1 MASNLPPV
9 GVAHHGVSSWL
20 VRFARHAWL
29 AVPRG
34 SSLPGHVWRQ
44 RHRGIV
50 TILWCHAIGIGCFSL
65 YTGQSVGH
73 SVFEGGLI
81 GAAALAAAI
90 PLLTRTWRAS
100 IAALGLVA
108 SSGVLVHLSGGYIE
122 LHFHF
127 FVMVGLLTLY
137 QQWIPFLLAIGFVL
151 VHHGVVG
158 VLDPS
163 AVYNHPAAIA
173 HPWRWAAIHAL
184 FITAMSIVSLI
195 SWRVNELQES
205 ERRRRAAE
213 GLAQVR
219 QLISQSL
226 DPQDVN
232 QHIVDSIRVLL
243 AVQTAV
249 VYRLNAQRDELVA
262 MAVSGENGVQASRS
276 LPAGVGA
283 AGLAARERCCV
294 VTPDIL
300 GDPRILVTAE
310 LRSRVERAG
319 YRAAL
324 AVPLVVQGQVI
335 GALGVGDRIGRA
347 FDAEDIRV
355 AQAFTDQA
363 AAAIDNARLVDELKT
378 RQARLEALLAIGQEL
393 ARIQPVEPLLS
404 RVAEACGRL
413 FNAASVAFRLVEDE
427 DLIVCGTWGASKGV
441 MPAMPM
447 KIGEN
452 LTGVVAASGE
462 LLVVQDPVNDPR
474 LMLAYREQYRQDGI
488 RGVLA
493 LPVKVDEQVIGTLT
507 IRITRDGGFSPADVE
522 IAKAFAGQA
531 AIALENSRLYQE
543 TKATLTE
550 LSDTKDQLA
559 QAQKMEAIGQLA
571 GGVAHDFNNL
581 LTVITGRS
589 RLFLARVPPEH
600 PGRRDVELIDRA
612 ADRAASLTRQ
622 LLAFSRKQVLQPK
635 SLDLNALI
643 GGLAPMLRRL
653 IGEDMELMLVERAGL
668 AQVMADPGQLEQV
681 VMNLVVNA
689 RDAMPHGGTVKIE
702 TERRDLYKATQHAQ
716 GLIPPGQYVAL
727 TVQDAG
733 CGMDSGTLTKIFDPF
748 FTTKGPGK
756 GTGLGLSTVYGVV
769 LQSGGY
775 IGVDSIVGRGTTFTV
790 YLPQTAAP
798 TDAPESQRRTAR
810 LPRGRETILLV
821 EDEDEVRQLASEI
834 LKACGYTVLDS
845 NDPLE
850 ASLLGERHQGKI
862 ALLLTD
868 IVMPAMRGPALAAHI
883 LSRDPGVRVLYMS
896 GYTEE
901 MIGSHGMLE
910 PAGVFLQKP
919 FTPETLARAVRE
931 ALEAKSLAGK
941 EDGSSHGLAVT

>member
-1 MASNLPPV
+1 
-9 GVAHHGVSSWL
+9 VAV
-20 VRFARHAWL
+20 
-29 AVPRG
+29 
-34 SSLPGHVWRQ
+34 
-44 RHRGIV
+44 
-50 TILWCHAIGIGCFSL
+50 LWGHAIGIGCFSL

-73 SVFEGGLI
+73 SVLEGGLI
-81 GAAALAAAI
+81 GATALAAAI

-100 IAALGLVA
+100 IAAVGLVA

-163 AVYNHPAAIA
+163 AVYNHPSAIA

-184 FITAMSIVSLI
+184 FITGMSIVSLI

-205 ERRRRAAE
+205 TRRRRSAE
-213 GLAQVR
+213 GLAQIR

-232 QHIVDSIRVLL
+232 QHIVDSIHVLL

-249 VYRLNAQRDELVA
+249 VYRLNPQGEELVA
-262 MAVSGENGVQASRS
+262 MAVSGENGVQAPRS

-300 GDPRILVTAE
+300 ADPRILVTAE

-335 GALGVGDRIGRA
+335 GALGVGDRVGRA

-427 DLIVCGTWGASKGV
+427 DLIVCGTWGASNGV

-452 LTGVVAASGE
+452 LTGAVAASGE

-474 LMLAYREQYRQDGI
+474 LMPAYRAGYRQDGI
-488 RGVLA
+488 RGFLC

-507 IRITRDGGFSPADVE
+507 IRISRHGGFSPADVE

-550 LSDTKDQLA
+550 LSDTKDQLV

-589 RLFLARVPPEH
+589 RLFLARVPLEH
-600 PGRRDVELIDRA
+600 PGRRDVELIDQA

-653 IGEDMELMLVERAGL
+653 VGEHLELMLVPRAGL

-681 VMNLVVNA
+681 VMNLIVNA
-689 RDAMPHGGTVKIE
+689 RDAMPQGGTVTIE
-702 TERRDLYKATQHAQ
+702 TKSRELHKAAQHAQ
-716 GLIPPGQYVAL
+716 GQIPPGQYVAL
-727 TVQDAG
+727 AVQDAG
-733 CGMDSGTLTKIFDPF
+733 CGMDSETLTKIFEPF

-756 GTGLGLSTVYGVV
+756 GTGLGLSTVYGIVH
-769 LQSGGY
+769 QSGGY
-775 IGVDSIVGRGTTFTV
+775 IGVDSILGRGTTFTI

-798 TDAPESQRRTAR
+798 TETPESQRPATR

-821 EDEDEVRQLASEI
+821 EDEDEVRQIASEI
-834 LKACGYTVLDS
+834 LKDCGYTVLDS

-850 ASLLGERHQGKI
+850 ASLLGERHRGKI

-868 IVMPAMRGPALAAHI
+868 IVMPVMQGPALAAHI
-883 LSRDPGVRVLYMS
+883 LSQNPGVRVLYMS

-901 MIGSHGMLE
+901 MIGSHGVLE
-910 PAGVFLQKP
+910 PAGLFLQKP

-931 ALEAKSLAGK
+931 ALSATSPASKG
-941 EDGSSHGLAVT
+941 DGTPHGLAVT